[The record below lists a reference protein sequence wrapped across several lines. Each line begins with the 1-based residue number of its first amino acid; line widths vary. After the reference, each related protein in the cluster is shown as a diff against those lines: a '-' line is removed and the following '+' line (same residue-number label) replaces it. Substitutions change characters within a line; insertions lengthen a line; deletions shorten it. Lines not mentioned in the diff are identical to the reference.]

1 MGFRGYEEVDAR
13 RLNKFYINKEREGCK
28 GCKRIIFDDESD
40 LESDLEEIAWVDSIG
55 GKNLSNLCGVG
66 GA

>member
-1 MGFRGYEEVDAR
+1 MS
-13 RLNKFYINKEREGCK
+13 EGCK

>member
-1 MGFRGYEEVDAR
+1 MEAG
-13 RLNKFYINKEREGCK
+13 RLNKIYINNMSEGCK

-40 LESDLEEIAWVDSIG
+40 LESDLEEIAWVDNVG